1 MAHLPTPLLPS
12 AVVHYIHMTLFHRLL
27 LNNLIALTTTNFVW
41 FALTF
46 WAIVETRSVLV
57 AAFIAGV
64 FAVTNM
70 LGAIFFG
77 AFVDHHKKKTAM
89 AVSSIA
95 SLGAFSLGSL
105 LYALA
110 PAGSFDAA
118 TDPLLWVLVAILMIG
133 TVAGNMRMIAIST
146 SVTILFSEGRD
157 KANGLVGAT
166 QGVTFAVTS
175 VLSGVVIG
183 FFSMGIALL
192 IAIGATLVALID
204 VLTINYPET
213 VVTHDEDGV
222 KKKVDLRGTIALIW
236 SIPGLTAL
244 IAFTVFNNFLG
255 GVFMAL
261 MDIYGLS
268 IVSVAAW
275 GTLWGVL
282 SFAMIFGSGIVARYG
297 TGPSPLK
304 TILIV
309 NLISWGTCIIFPLQP
324 SIFFLAFGMFVW
336 LFTYPFTEA
345 AEQTVLQEIVP
356 LERQGRV
363 IGFGQSLEAA
373 TTPITTF
380 FIGPI
385 TQFVFIPFMTTG
397 AGVALIGDWFG
408 TGEARG
414 IALVFIAA
422 GVIGLLVTTIA
433 WYSKPF
439 RYLAAHH
446 EAVRQAAKG

>member
-1 MAHLPTPLLPS
+1 MSNYPLF
-12 AVVHYIHMTLFHRLL
+12 YRLL
-27 LNNLIALTTTNFVW
+27 ANNLIALTTTNFVW

-46 WAIVETRSVLV
+46 WAIVETRSVIV

-70 LGAIFFG
+70 LGAMFFG
-77 AFVDHHKKKTAM
+77 AFVDHHHKKTAM
-89 AVSSIA
+89 AVSSA
-95 SLGAFSLGSL
+95 TSLAAFSIGAL
-105 LYALA
+105 LYLLA
-110 PAGSFDAA
+110 PTGSFDAA

-133 TVAGNMRMIAIST
+133 SVTGNMRMIALST
-146 SVTILFSEGRD
+146 SVTILFTENRD
-157 KANGLVGAT
+157 KANGLIGAT
-166 QGVTFAVTS
+166 QGFTFAITS
-175 VLSGVVIG
+175 ILSGIVIG
-183 FFSMGIALL
+183 FFNLGTALM
-192 IAIGATLVALID
+192 IAIGATLAAL
-204 VLTINYPET
+204 LHLHTITYPET
-213 VVTHDEDGV
+213 VASHDENGV
-222 KKKVDLRGTIALIW
+222 RKRVDVRGTIALIW

-268 IVSVAAW
+268 LVSVATW

-282 SFAMIFGSGIVARYG
+282 SLAMIFGSGLVARYG
-297 TGPSPLK
+297 TGRSPLR

-309 NLISWGTCIIFPLQP
+309 NVISWGTCMIFPLQP
-324 SIFFLAFGMFVW
+324 SIYFLAFGMFVW
-336 LFTYPFTEA
+336 LFTFPFAEA

-373 TTPITTF
+373 VTPITTF

-385 TQFVFIPFMTTG
+385 AQLVFIPFMTTG
-397 AGVALIGDWFG
+397 AGVMLIGDWFG

-414 IALVFIAA
+414 IALVFITA
-422 GVIGLLVTTIA
+422 GFIGLIVTLIA
-433 WYSKPF
+433 WYSRPF
-439 RYLAAHH
+439 RYLAQHH
-446 EAVRQAAKG
+446 EEVRQALHT

>member
-1 MAHLPTPLLPS
+1 MNNS
-12 AVVHYIHMTLFHRLL
+12 SLFYRLL
-27 LNNLIALTTTNFVW
+27 ANNLIALTTTNFVW

-46 WAIVETRSVLV
+46 WAIVETRSVIV

-77 AFVDHHKKKTAM
+77 AFVDHHRKKTAM
-89 AVSSIA
+89 AVSSTV
-95 SLGAFSLGSL
+95 SLIAFSLGAL
-105 LYALA
+105 FYVLA
-110 PAGSFDAA
+110 PVGSFDAA
-118 TDPLLWVLVAILMIG
+118 HDPFLWVLVAILMIG
-133 TVAGNMRMIAIST
+133 TVAGNMRGIALST
-146 SVTILFSEGRD
+146 SVTILFTENRD
-157 KANGLVGAT
+157 KANGLVGAS
-166 QGVTFAVTS
+166 QGFTFAITS
-175 VLSGVVIG
+175 ILSGIIIG
-183 FFSMGIALL
+183 FFSMGVALC
-192 IAIGATLVALID
+192 IAIAATFVALIHL
-204 VLTINYPET
+204 LTITYPET
-213 VVTHDEDGV
+213 VKTHDEDGA
-222 KKKVDLRGTIALIW
+222 KKKVDLKGTIALIW
-236 SIPGLTAL
+236 AIPGLAAL

-268 IVSVAAW
+268 LVSVATW

-282 SFAMIFGSGIVARYG
+282 SFAMIIGSGIVARYG
-297 TGPSPLK
+297 TGRSPLR

-309 NLISWGTCIIFPLQP
+309 NLISWSACMIFPLQS
-324 SIFFLAFGMFVW
+324 SIYFLAFGMFVW
-336 LFTYPFTEA
+336 LFTFPFAEA

-373 TTPITTF
+373 VTPITTF

-385 TQFVFIPFMTTG
+385 AQLMYIPFMTTG
-397 AGVALIGDWFG
+397 AGVTLIGDWFG

-414 IALVFIAA
+414 IALVFITA
-422 GVIGLLVTTIA
+422 GFIGLIATLIA
-433 WYSKPF
+433 WHSRPF

-446 EAVRQAAKG
+446 KEVRQELRT